1 MSEIKDAQG
10 RLTTQVG
17 THSPH
22 KTQTDGQLERC
33 ATADGALSSLKMKIK
48 RREQTKQ
55 KMEERKAK
63 ALKKLEEDEE
73 SLSADIIREQQTKVS
88 PSHMRDADFVERA
101 IDSTTSNPSAS
112 D

>member
-17 THSPH
+17 TQG
-22 KTQTDGQLERC
+22 TADGQLERC

-88 PSHMRDADFVERA
+88 PAHVNDADFVERA
-101 IDSTTSNPSAS
+101 IDSTTPNSSAS

>member
-1 MSEIKDAQG
+1 
-10 RLTTQVG
+10 
-17 THSPH
+17 
-22 KTQTDGQLERC
+22 
-33 ATADGALSSLKMKIK
+33 MKIK

-73 SLSADIIREQQTKVS
+73 SLSANVIREQQTKVS
-88 PSHMRDADFVERA
+88 LLHVSDADFVERA
-101 IDSTTSNPSAS
+101 SYSTTSNSSAS

>member
-1 MSEIKDAQG
+1 
-10 RLTTQVG
+10 
-17 THSPH
+17 
-22 KTQTDGQLERC
+22 
-33 ATADGALSSLKMKIK
+33 MKIK

-88 PSHMRDADFVERA
+88 PSPLRWL
-101 IDSTTSNPSAS
+101 IS
-112 D
+112 